1 MTLHPR
7 YIPDVPEET
16 VKIAKA
22 AFRKGNRY
30 MQMRDE
36 LGTLF
41 TDEQFVDLFPNVGQL
56 AESPWR
62 LALVTVMQFAESLP
76 DRQAADAVRARID
89 WKYALSLELTD
100 DGFDF
105 SVLSEFRQRLI
116 AKGAEARL
124 FEVMLVGFQE
134 RELLKAGGKQRTDS
148 THILA
153 NVRELNRIEF
163 VGETLRAALNDLAT
177 VAPDWLKTWV
187 PADWFKRYGHPFT
200 EYRLPQ
206 KEQERFELGEQIGRD
221 GIELLTRVYA
231 EQPELGRLPQVG
243 ILRRVWVLQYYQ
255 DEDDQTRW
263 RKSGNVPPGECILA
277 SPYDLD
283 VRLSKKRDK
292 SWMGYKVHL
301 TETCDDDTPHLITH
315 VETTLATTSDK
326 DAVEPIH
333 EALQRKQCLP
343 RQHLVDSGYASS
355 FELVICRDDY
365 EVDLFGPTRQ
375 AVSWQASTKDAYDL
389 SAFLIDFEART
400 ATCPQGHTTDRWYER
415 IDRRG
420 KPITQVQ
427 FPKAV
432 CQSCWA
438 RERCTRSKSAGRLLG
453 FLRKEEFEA
462 LQAARV
468 REQTDNFREAYK
480 KRAGV
485 EGTIS
490 QAVGVLGMRHT
501 RYRGLDKVH
510 LQHLMTA
517 AAMNLMR
524 VIDWLGGKKLSTTRT
539 SAFARLAAA

>member
-16 VKIAKA
+16 IKVAKA

-41 TDEQFVDLFPNVGQL
+41 SDEQFSDLFPNVGQL

-62 LALVTVMQFAESLP
+62 LALVTVMQFAENLT

-116 AKGAEARL
+116 ANGAEARL
-124 FEVMLVGFQE
+124 FELMLTGFQD
-134 RELLKAGGKQRTDS
+134 RDLLKAGGKQRTDS

-163 VGETLRAALNDLAT
+163 VGETLRAALNQLAT
-177 VAPDWLKTWV
+177 TAPDWLKLWV
-187 PADWFKRYGHPFT
+187 PADWFKRYGHPFS

-206 KEQERFELGEQIGRD
+206 KETERLELGEQIGRD
-221 GIELLTRVYA
+221 GIELLTRVYT
-231 EQPELGRLPQVG
+231 EQPEMGRLPQVE
-243 ILRRVWVLQYYQ
+243 ILRRVWVLQYYT

-263 RKSGNVPPGECILA
+263 RRKGNTPPGERILT
-277 SPYDLD
+277 SPYDTD
-283 VRLSKKRDK
+283 VRLSKKRGS
-292 SWMGYKVHL
+292 SWVGYKVHL
-301 TETCDDDTPHLITH
+301 TETCDDDTPHLVTH
-315 VETTLATTSDK
+315 VETTLATTADN
-326 DAVEPIH
+326 DVVEPIH
-333 EALQRKQCLP
+333 AELKRKHCLP
-343 RQHLVDSGYASS
+343 GQHLVDGGYGSGPAFAESS
-355 FELVICRDDY
+355 TDYGIEL
-365 EVDLFGPTRQ
+365 LGPTRSD
-375 AVSWQASTKDAYDL
+375 VSWQAQTEG
-389 SAFLIDFEART
+389 AFDIAHFHIDFEKRIV
-400 ATCPQGHTTDRWYER
+400 TCPQGHTTKQWYER
-415 IDRRG
+415 TGSRG
-420 KPITQVQ
+420 KPALQAK
-427 FPKAV
+427 FPAAICHACPV
-432 CQSCWA
+432 
-438 RERCTRSKSAGRLLG
+438 RERCTTSQNAGRQIA
-453 FLRKEEFEA
+453 FLPEPEFKA
-462 LQAARV
+462 LQAARE
-468 REQTDNFREAYK
+468 REQTDDFKETYK

-490 QAVGVLGMRHT
+490 QAVGVLGMRRT
-501 RYRGLDKVH
+501 RYRALDKVH

-524 VIDWLGGKKLSTTRT
+524 VLDWLSGKERATTRT

>member
-1 MTLHPR
+1 MTLRPR
-7 YIPDVPEET
+7 YIPDVPEDT
-16 VKIAKA
+16 AKVAKA

-41 TDEQFVDLFPNVGQL
+41 TDEQFTDLFPNVGQL
-56 AESPWR
+56 AEAPWR
-62 LALVTVMQFAESLP
+62 LALVTVMQFAENLT

-116 AKGAEARL
+116 AHGAEARL
-124 FEVMLVGFQE
+124 FELMLTGFQE

-177 VAPDWLKTWV
+177 AAPDWLKTWM

-206 KEQERFELGEQIGRD
+206 KEKERFELGEQIGRD
-221 GIELLTRVYA
+221 GMALLTRVYA
-231 EQPELGRLPQVG
+231 EQPELGRLPQVE

-263 RKSGNVPPGECILA
+263 RKSGNVPPGERILA

-301 TETCDDDTPHLITH
+301 TETCDDDAPHLITH

-343 RQHLVDSGYASS
+343 SQHLVDSGYASS
-355 FELVICRDDY
+355 FELVICREDY
-365 EVDLFGPTRQ
+365 EVDLFGPTRK
-375 AVSWQASTKDAYDL
+375 AVSWQATTEDAYDL
-389 SAFLIDFEART
+389 SAFVIDFEART
-400 ATCPQGHTTDRWYER
+400 ATCPQGHTTDRWYDR

-438 RERCTRSKSAGRLLG
+438 RERCTRSQSAGRLLG

-462 LQAARV
+462 LQAARE
-468 REQTDNFREAYK
+468 REQTDEFREAYK

-517 AAMNLMR
+517 AAINLMR
-524 VIDWLGGKKLSTTRT
+524 VIDWLGGKKLATTRT